1 MKILN
6 ETKDSKLAVNKS
18 KTVITFKTTAYL
30 PVALKLSQQRI
41 ALGVQYFPSK
51 LRIGRYPRETIIAI
65 TLAL

>member
-6 ETKDSKLAVNKS
+6 ETTDSKLAVNRS
-18 KTVITFKTTAYL
+18 KTVITFTTTAYL
-30 PVALKLSQQRI
+30 TVALKLSQRI

-51 LRIGRYPRETIIAI
+51 LRIGRYPRETMIAI

>member
-18 KTVITFKTTAYL
+18 KTVITFKATAYL
-30 PVALKLSQQRI
+30 PVALKLSQRI
-41 ALGVQYFPSK
+41 ALGIGPPSK

-65 TLAL
+65 TIAL

>member
-18 KTVITFKTTAYL
+18 KTVITFKATAYL
-30 PVALKLSQQRI
+30 PVALKLSQRI